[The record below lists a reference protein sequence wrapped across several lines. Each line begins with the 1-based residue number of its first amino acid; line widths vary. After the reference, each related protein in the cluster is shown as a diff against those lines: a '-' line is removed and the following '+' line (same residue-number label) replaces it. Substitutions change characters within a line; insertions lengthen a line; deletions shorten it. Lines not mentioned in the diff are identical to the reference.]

1 MTDISRR
8 ATLVAGFS
16 LLGGCLTGTETPDT
30 ASTGTPAVDV
40 RNPGETLE
48 YGEAFVNVGLEITVE
63 LPTIERS
70 FSVGADGSNQETPP
84 RAIDTTSNEPETTTE
99 SPLSENGA
107 RSVRVPEGRAIVFA
121 PIELA
126 NRHSD
131 REIRIAAPNFVLVT
145 PEDSS
150 VEVQNIGLR
159 GGDRT
164 VRPSDV
170 ERFAD
175 SFYRWT
181 THGTVI
187 EPGETVTTVAAF
199 DVASDRTL
207 DGFDI
212 AFDPYLNGVGHE
224 YYEPRTASWTQA

>member
-1 MTDISRR
+1 MTDVSRR

-16 LLGGCLTGTETPDT
+16 LLGGCLTGTGPPDT
-30 ASTGTPAVDV
+30 TSTETPAVDV
-40 RNPGETLE
+40 RNPEKALE
-48 YGEAFVNVGLEITVE
+48 YGEAFVNVGLAITVE

-70 FSVGADGSNQETPP
+70 FSVAADGSNQETPP
-84 RAIDTTSNEPETTTE
+84 GAIDTASHEPETTTE
-99 SPLSENGA
+99 STPAENDDGV
-107 RSVRVPEGRAIVFA
+107 VRVPEGRAIVFA
-121 PIELA
+121 PIELS

-150 VEVQNIGLR
+150 VEVQTICLR

-164 VRPSDV
+164 VRPTDV

-175 SFYRWT
+175 SFHRWT
-181 THGTVI
+181 THGTAI

-199 DVASDRTL
+199 EVSNDRAL
-207 DGFDI
+207 DGFDVV
-212 AFDPYLNGVGHE
+212 FDPYLNGVGNE
-224 YYEPRTASWTQA
+224 YYEPRTAAWTRA